1 MEKPQVRQ
9 IENQRIESEKE
20 VTGWEAEELLKK
32 YGYSQE
38 YTTRISNNNVSA
50 NNLSFEEMIASEE
63 AKKKS
68 EEIKRNQ
75 KINGIKPTTFD
86 GSNGYDSNV
95 KWQSDEESGF
105 SFKIE
110 IVTDMNLPK

>member
-9 IENQRIESEKE
+9 VENQRIESEKE

-38 YTTRISNNNVSA
+38 YTTRISNNGVST
-50 NNLSFEEMIASEE
+50 NNLSFEEMIALEE
-63 AKKKS
+63 EKKKS

-86 GSNGYDSNV
+86 ASNGYDSNV